1 MPYAKWIVSV
11 TTMITNET
19 QQFQNLLNCLEKFH
33 FYWKQ
38 KHKLRSIPYFNLF
51 VSCSLWLVSRLN
63 KRFLLISEKHCIELC
78 SDI

>member
-51 VSCSLWLVSRLN
+51 VSCSQD
-63 KRFLLISEKHCIELC
+63 
-78 SDI
+78 SDSSLDWTNAFC